1 MIDDT
6 IGQVLDEIKNIEKS
20 FESHNI
26 QDQISDAQILS
37 EIGSLESRFD
47 RHLQI
52 YAENGKE
59 SKRVADALERLL
71 EQSDVRDVKVD
82 AMYADYAADKVV
94 SASDGRRMKTVVL
107 WGATIAAAGVILAL
121 VRQVVIA

>member
-71 EQSDVRDVKVD
+71 EQSDVRDIKVD

-94 SASDGRRMKTVVL
+94 SASDGRRMKTIVL

-121 VRQVVIA
+121 VRQVLIM